1 MSEDEFGGVAVETP
15 TADEFGGVPV
25 TAVADEFGGVPVEP
39 MGQWPDGPTASQQI
53 KRQLRSVAESPIRFE
68 RGLGE
73 KIGNVAQGAARTAD
87 MVTSGD
93 AARAPVQA
101 VDDFLVAHR
110 ARTRGELKVS
120 RPWGQARTPS
130 AAYLERRRQQDEAAT
145 LARQQRLE
153 TDSPLH
159 KWGTEQVKFSKQVF
173 GGSPDIDDTFISQL
187 VVSAGGMLPDIAMSA
202 VPVVGPAAAATSYG
216 LQAGE
221 LQAQEAVA
229 TGRPETA
236 DKAFVAAAGLGV
248 ASERLLSVSPRF
260 WKLAKES
267 RLAGIAPQKF
277 GDAWAKWAAKAPVK
291 ARILEGGLR
300 EGVQEGSEQAGQN
313 YIASDVA
320 GYDPERP
327 VMKDVP
333 KAAALGAVL
342 GGVVGGASYLVHRQ
356 PAKTDGGASVPASR
370 PIDDELPPA
379 PDLSNVRIQTGT
391 DDAGNAVFAPR
402 VDSGELIVDRPE
414 TAAAAAPPSTIN
426 HQPSTPPPP
435 VPEDPRTITAQMQ
448 MLTDGK
454 RSAVLITEGEAMP
467 TLPEGDRFATVELEG
482 YGTMIY
488 NRRLHTPERITEL
501 AGQDKLGR
509 ILGYGVDRK
518 PKPGTE
524 VGVVTVRGP
533 APSPGGEGR
542 GEGEIIEKQAVVTD
556 EKNLENV
563 TKAAEKIAE
572 PEDTVQL
579 ETAEQV
585 IEGRSQTAEAA
596 PPSTINSPPST
607 VPVTESHL
615 AQAREAV
622 ADLSGEER
630 PPDILDELEGQVTSG
645 PVKFAPDMEDTINA
659 SRERVAE
666 VLHKKPW
673 KRLSSAQRKAI
684 NRQLRASTSEGLAAD
699 QALSGI
705 GGKYAELNADD
716 FANALLDAGE
726 ARLLERRKEDSKEVL
741 QMAQEIA
748 EAEAGNLSTLNS
760 PPSTEEVTDWDQA
773 AASTT
778 AEQWADE
785 TIAASQGRLHTGID
799 PELLMAYGIKGA
811 VLISRGVRDFGK
823 WSAEMVQQFGEQVK
837 PHLKDIYQRATR
849 RVNAITARA
858 GKAPSEL
865 REEPAYVETRK
876 PALDQIAQDLY
887 GRNYDDLTEFNRGN
901 VQVTLEAEDAALQGR
916 QQSQDAGQRRKGDTG
931 RPPQRRSDAGRSTS
945 VSRHAETVA
954 ELRRQWEGA
963 RDRGTKSIVSALIGE
978 TWKQMRAEV
987 LQQHAIRLEAR
998 LREIEPQVNAIMAA
1012 VPRTASGDLNL
1023 KAFKALPG
1031 KQIDLVMELTRA
1043 DAAQVSVLMQLSGL
1057 TSVLYTGAEA
1067 HVLHQ
1072 MEVATGLRPAEAVDP
1087 IEAALARAIA
1097 ASDPWQQQRRGEMH
1111 LFGLPKFMTRQAYN
1125 GLLRIIRATYRG
1137 TKNLAQ
1143 AIQAGIEWLRAQNLP
1158 DFSETDIRAWL
1169 AANVTVTPGD
1179 DDINIREFSDQLE
1192 ADQPLP
1198 PDPARM
1204 VANLLYDRR
1213 TNESDAA
1220 FAARIMQAVGGPAAA
1235 EQVFTDSTNGLPG
1248 SVRMFL
1254 GQLILKAYGVAGQ
1267 HEAAAIFYDNTF
1279 AAHITDV
1286 AQALQSLNAF
1296 LALTPEGK
1304 LIWAQKKI
1312 KRAGDDLMSPVQPQL
1327 DAAKKELDDANKT
1340 GIEAT
1345 TASPDVQTAARE
1357 AVDAALEKQALTPGS
1372 ELAEAIRKEVL
1383 DTLVASG
1390 LITQREAEIFRLH
1403 LEGTADNSTLAQK
1416 LERAGIPLHD
1426 KRADAIN
1433 QLYKAKTKTERE
1445 KIKSRARKARADQTS
1460 KAAAKGDEHAI
1471 DLAIKRAMKELR
1483 VMLGTV
1489 IREHHTKAEAV
1500 GKSLAEKIAAASG
1513 LNEADAKKLAE
1524 AVLKRFE
1531 ALVTAR
1537 KQKALEKLLKPVLRL
1552 ARPQLVQ
1559 RIVERSNQGALSQ
1572 EQFWNAVRAQLHLP
1586 AWSPELAERIRK
1598 QVDVLERIPADQT
1611 ERKQKAHTD
1620 LLNIIERAKGIDFL
1634 DLGISFYKTNLL
1646 TGITT
1651 TIKNVAST
1659 AQNVMLELPVQLL
1672 THPQHAADLL
1682 IMAGEIIKA
1691 GSVQGVQGA
1700 WDNWQTGILTGSRVD
1715 KVQAGRTL
1723 EQARFGQRGGV
1734 PLNGGMMARGMRAVL
1749 ESDPGLPYLKM
1760 WKPVTLTGTALKNL
1774 AEMRVIRFL
1783 NAWKFVTRGLG
1794 SQDMLFFKPAEEA
1807 RAAILALRMARTEG
1821 LHGEAARDRARQV
1834 LGYGAKAVATARA
1847 QAEAEG
1853 FTGAAAARRTAE
1865 ILTQNRPL
1873 ELREDA
1879 RNFALRATFNAE
1891 PYGLFGFLTH
1901 ILNQGKTHPDGK
1913 IRLASN
1919 VLFPFTDI
1927 IANVLNAQLNYTPV
1941 GALRAAFARKSL
1953 LGHKLE
1959 TLTLEQQA
1967 EFKRELYV
1975 KALLGT
1981 TLLAALGLKL
1991 ASHLDDPDPELAL
2004 YGAGPENPDDRK
2016 GLEAKKW
2023 IPHSLKVGDKYYSY
2037 GTSPLAIPLAWLG
2050 NYQDRVRDAR
2060 VFKTRSAQRVA
2071 QDTSL
2076 MAAGAVVNGALVI
2089 TEQSFLTGMMQVN
2102 DILAAKGSEQQ
2113 AQAFI
2118 KLGFRSATSGVIPNA
2133 VRQVDRYFDPNVYEQ
2148 RNTAAILVN
2157 NVPFLRGEK
2166 GQPSLNALGLPLQ
2179 RPLASQFA
2187 SSEATVP
2194 PLVAYLAETG
2204 NWPSPPNRNEIYPRT
2219 GRTMTEAEYYDF
2231 VKGSG
2236 ALAYERLEKLRA
2248 EGTLAGYKDDA
2259 TRAKVISAYFESARK
2274 QWRSQHGW

>member
-236 DKAFVAAAGLGV
+236 DKAFVAAAGLGF

-370 PIDDELPPA
+370 PVDDELPPA

-391 DDAGNAVFAPR
+391 DDLGNPIFAAKVETSNVQRPTSNVQR
-402 VDSGELIVDRPE
+402 APE
-414 TAAAAAPPSTIN
+414 TLDTRLETQDSLAPAVPIETERQRMARESVEAMRALAAAKAAANNPPLSPAATTTPAQTTATPQREANTEPAASNSAAGESSSADQGTGTTPGQEMSSTTTPPVVVQTAPVPPS
-426 HQPSTPPPP
+426 
-435 VPEDPRTITAQMQ
+435 VPQ
-448 MLTDGK
+448 
-454 RSAVLITEGEAMP
+454 SAIG
-467 TLPEGDRFATVELEG
+467 
-482 YGTMIY
+482 
-488 NRRLHTPERITEL
+488 NRQSAI
-501 AGQDKLGR
+501 
-509 ILGYGVDRK
+509 
-518 PKPGTE
+518 
-524 VGVVTVRGP
+524 
-533 APSPGGEGR
+533 
-542 GEGEIIEKQAVVTD
+542 
-556 EKNLENV
+556 
-563 TKAAEKIAE
+563 
-572 PEDTVQL
+572 
-579 ETAEQV
+579 
-585 IEGRSQTAEAA
+585 
-596 PPSTINSPPST
+596 
-607 VPVTESHL
+607 PVTESHL

-684 NRQLRASTSEGLAAD
+684 NRELRASTTEGLAAD
-699 QALSGI
+699 EAL
-705 GGKYAELNADD
+705 GGLGEKYAELNADD

-760 PPSTEEVTDWDQA
+760 PPSTDEVTDWDQA

-778 AEQWADE
+778 
-785 TIAASQGRLHTGID
+785 
-799 PELLMAYGIKGA
+799 
-811 VLISRGVRDFGK
+811 
-823 WSAEMVQQFGEQVK
+823 
-837 PHLKDIYQRATR
+837 
-849 RVNAITARA
+849 
-858 GKAPSEL
+858 
-865 REEPAYVETRK
+865 
-876 PALDQIAQDLY
+876 
-887 GRNYDDLTEFNRGN
+887 
-901 VQVTLEAEDAALQGR
+901 
-916 QQSQDAGQRRKGDTG
+916 
-931 RPPQRRSDAGRSTS
+931 
-945 VSRHAETVA
+945 
-954 ELRRQWEGA
+954 
-963 RDRGTKSIVSALIGE
+963 
-978 TWKQMRAEV
+978 
-987 LQQHAIRLEAR
+987 
-998 LREIEPQVNAIMAA
+998 
-1012 VPRTASGDLNL
+1012 
-1023 KAFKALPG
+1023 
-1031 KQIDLVMELTRA
+1031 
-1043 DAAQVSVLMQLSGL
+1043 
-1057 TSVLYTGAEA
+1057 
-1067 HVLHQ
+1067 
-1072 MEVATGLRPAEAVDP
+1072 AEAVDP

-1111 LFGLPKFMTRQAYN
+1111 LFGLPKFMTRLAYN

-1248 SVRMFL
+1248 SARMFL

-1312 KRAGDDLMSPVQPQL
+1312 KRAGDDLVAPVQPQL
-1327 DAAKKELDDANKT
+1327 DAAKKELDAANQS

-1383 DTLVASG
+1383 DTLVAAG
-1390 LITQREAEIFRLH
+1390 LITEREAEIFRLH

-1513 LNEADAKKLAE
+1513 LNEADAKKLAD

-1691 GSVQGVQGA
+1691 GSVSGVQGA

-2037 GTSPLAIPLAWLG
+2037 GTTPLAIPLAWLG